1 MCPVRSVTYVSGRSQ
16 VHSRI
21 CSRNPFEQ
29 SPRNSALPLLQDSGF
44 RSCLLSY
51 FGSSIQ
57 MLPVVSAYSYTM
69 DLPSGAQSG

>member
-1 MCPVRSVTYVSGRSQ
+1 MCPVQCVTYVSGRS
-16 VHSRI
+16 SITRAR
-21 CSRNPFEQ
+21 SFTP
-29 SPRNSALPLLQDSGF
+29 PLPIQDLDF
-44 RSCLLSY
+44 RSWLLCY